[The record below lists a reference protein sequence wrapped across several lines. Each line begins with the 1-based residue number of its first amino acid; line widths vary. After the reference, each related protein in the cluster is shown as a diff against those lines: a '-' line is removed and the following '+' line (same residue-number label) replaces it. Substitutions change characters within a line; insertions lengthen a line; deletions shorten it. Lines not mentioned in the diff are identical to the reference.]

1 MPCVQNRIL
10 GAVLLQQESE
20 AMSEDWTFQVS
31 VKTPEGS
38 LFNVR
43 GATPD
48 EFAANLLF
56 AAKNASQVKAFCL
69 DFTHPNGQPNSGG
82 TGTGSAPPTVV
93 PVTPP
98 PAPAA
103 SFYGNQPPSNW
114 PNEPSGRGAAV
125 KISSVNTSTGTGK
138 TGKPWTRFAV
148 KFSDGRS
155 AATFDALVGK
165 LAQSF
170 QANGESCVPQIT
182 PNENPKFAADLDSLG
197 RA

>member
-1 MPCVQNRIL
+1 
-10 GAVLLQQESE
+10 
-20 AMSEDWTFQVS
+20 MSENWIFQVS
-31 VKTPEGS
+31 VKTPNGS

-43 GATPD
+43 GENPD
-48 EFAANLLF
+48 EFAANLAF
-56 AAKNASQVKAFCL
+56 AHKNASQVKAFCN
-69 DFTHPNGQPNSGG
+69 DFTTPTNQPSGG
-82 TGTGSAPPTVV
+82 GAGTEAPPAH

-103 SFYGNQPPSNW
+103 PSYDHQPPSQGW
-114 PNEPSGRGAAV
+114 PAPRAGAVTIA
-125 KISSVNTSTGTGK
+125 SVNTFTGTGK

-148 KFSDGRS
+148 KFSDGRA
-155 AATFDALVGK
+155 AATFDALIGK

-170 QANGESCVPQIT
+170 QANGESCIPQIT

>member
-1 MPCVQNRIL
+1 
-10 GAVLLQQESE
+10 
-20 AMSEDWTFQVS
+20 MSENWTFQIS
-31 VKTPEGS
+31 KKLGDS

-43 GATPD
+43 GATQE
-48 EFAANLLF
+48 EFAANLAF
-56 AAKNASQVKAFCL
+56 AHKNASQVKAFCD
-69 DFTHPNGQPNSGG
+69 DFTTPTNPQSGGGAG
-82 TGTGSAPPTVV
+82 TGTVPTPAG
-93 PVTPP
+93 PVHT

-103 SFYGNQPPSNW
+103 PSYPPSQGW
-114 PNEPSGRGAAV
+114 PAPRAGAV
-125 KISSVNTSTGTGK
+125 TISSVNTSTGTGK

-155 AATFDALVGK
+155 AATFDALIGK

-170 QANGESCVPQIT
+170 QANGESCIPQIT